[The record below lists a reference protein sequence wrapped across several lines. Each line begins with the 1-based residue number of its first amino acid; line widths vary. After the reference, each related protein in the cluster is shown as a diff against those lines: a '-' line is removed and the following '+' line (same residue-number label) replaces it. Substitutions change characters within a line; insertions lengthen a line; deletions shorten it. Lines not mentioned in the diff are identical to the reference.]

1 MIIYSKGGA
10 KLEVSLKEFPGIF
23 PDSQSEL
30 SRQKKG
36 RPEPLFSFSFE
47 SGPFQRLLLSVSVRA
62 ITIPTTAIIST
73 ENTIILTPPTL
84 KPIPL
89 VTGGVGLA
97 VKRNKP
103 VPINERIATAPQT
116 AKTINRI
123 SAGLCRVINP
133 CFDKGF

>member
-73 ENTIILTPPTL
+73 ENTISN
-84 KPIPL
+84 
-89 VTGGVGLA
+89 A
-97 VKRNKP
+97 AN
-103 VPINERIATAPQT
+103 
-116 AKTINRI
+116 AKTNSPGDGRRW
-123 SAGLCRVINP
+123 ACG
-133 CFDKGF
+133 